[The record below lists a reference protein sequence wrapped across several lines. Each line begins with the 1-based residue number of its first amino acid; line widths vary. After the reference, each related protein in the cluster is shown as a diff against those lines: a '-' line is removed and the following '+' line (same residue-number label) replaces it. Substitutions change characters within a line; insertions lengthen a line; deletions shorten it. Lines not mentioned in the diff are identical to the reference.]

1 MTRSLRLA
9 AIVAFLGVTLVTPA
23 TAMAIGSPRL
33 AAVQVA
39 LRAKHLY
46 NGDIDGIAG
55 PSTKAALTALQKRQ
69 GGTLEELAGPGF
81 GSRPLVF
88 GTVGGDVAQ
97 LQFLLAWHGFPNG
110 TIDGAFGLH
119 VQAALVRFQRW

>member
-23 TAMAIGSPRL
+23 TAVAMGSPRL

-46 NGDIDGIAG
+46 NGDVDGIAG
-55 PSTKAALTALQKRQ
+55 PATKAALTALQKRP
-69 GGTLEELAGPGF
+69 GGTFEKLAGPDL

-88 GTVGGDVAQ
+88 GAVGGDVAQ
-97 LQFLLAWHGFPNG
+97 LQFLLAWHGFP
-110 TIDGAFGLH
+110 
-119 VQAALVRFQRW
+119 